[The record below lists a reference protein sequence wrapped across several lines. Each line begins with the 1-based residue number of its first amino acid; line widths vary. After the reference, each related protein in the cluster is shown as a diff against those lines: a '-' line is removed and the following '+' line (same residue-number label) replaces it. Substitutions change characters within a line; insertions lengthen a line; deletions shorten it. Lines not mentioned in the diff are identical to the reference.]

1 VFGGY
6 LWRLVQWL
14 GPWECYFAFLA
25 LAVGVWFGF
34 MWRASGAHKRSLQR
48 RAARA
53 PRLCRDCRWAM
64 PEPRS
69 SGDDWRLARCMH
81 PNARLR
87 PGNFLVTGTDE
98 PSDMNYCSNERDG
111 EGSRCGPLA
120 RYWEPGPQL
129 IAPAPPMQIAQ

>member
-6 LWRLVQWL
+6 LWRLIQWL
-14 GPWECYFAFLA
+14 GPSECYLAFWML
-25 LAVGVWFGF
+25 VGGVWSGF
-34 MWRASGAHKRSLQR
+34 MWRLSPAHRRSLQR

-69 SGDDWRLARCMH
+69 GGDDWRSARCMH
-81 PNARLR
+81 PNSRLH

-98 PSDMNYCSNERDG
+98 PRDMSYCSIEREG
-111 EGSRCGPLA
+111 EGRHCGPLA

-129 IAPAPPMQIAQ
+129 IAPTPKMQITR